1 MKNKLNSTQF
11 VGNKY
16 RTSDL
21 LKKQRSNESI
31 FLLDTLQSKTKI
43 KKMNNK
49 YSQLFL
55 KVIVPNV

>member
-49 YSQLFL
+49 YSQLFV